1 MADADL
7 AFHLP
12 VERDPPQP
20 SDGPDVRPMRT
31 LWLLSAAHA
40 VNHAQA
46 ALLPLVYLAIIPEF
60 GITAAAIALL
70 AAAGNIASGVIQ
82 LAYAGLTR
90 MFTRRAILTT
100 GGLVFGGGMV
110 ALKSIVWRPLGHI
123 RRIRSTSSMKPRS
136 SISSASSRTT

>member
-7 AFHLP
+7 APDAPLAGQ
-12 VERDPPQP
+12 EPQP
-20 SDGPDVRPMRT
+20 LDDQAIRPMRT

-60 GITAAAIALL
+60 GVSAAAIALL
-70 AAAGNIASGVIQ
+70 AAVGNVSSGVVQ

-90 MFTRRAILTT
+90 VFSRRAILTA
-100 GGLVFGGGMV
+100 GGL
-110 ALKSIVWRPLGHI
+110 
-123 RRIRSTSSMKPRS
+123 
-136 SISSASSRTT
+136 